1 MKRIMK
7 RKYLFAFAAAILLMG
22 CNRNDKLSDAY
33 GNFEV
38 DDVIVSSEVAGKL
51 LQFDLSEGDQL
62 KAGAQIGLVDTTQLY
77 LKKAQ
82 LEAQKAS
89 IQSKMASIQT
99 QIAVV
104 KQQRAN
110 LEVDKNRVTKMLADS
125 AATQKQMDDITG
137 GIDVFEKQIANIRTQ
152 EISLKKEIDV
162 VDAQVAQIE
171 DQLGKC
177 RITTPIAGTVLEKYK
192 EMGELVN
199 PGQSLFK
206 IADLSYLNLKIYISG
221 AQLAHVKIGQQVSVL
236 IDNSKTTD
244 TKLTGT
250 ITWISSEAEFTPK
263 IIQTKEER
271 VKLVYAVK
279 VKVPN
284 DGSLKIGMPGEVRF
298 NQAN

>member
-1 MKRIMK
+1 MKSIMK
-7 RKYLFAFAAAILLMG
+7 RKYLFAFAAGLMLMG
-22 CNRNDKLSDAY
+22 CNRNNKMSDAY

-38 DDVIVSSEVAGKL
+38 DDVIVSSEVSGKL
-51 LQFDLSEGDQL
+51 LQFNLSEGDQL
-62 KAGAQIGLVDTTQLY
+62 NTGVQVGLVDTTQLY
-77 LKKAQ
+77 LKKEQ
-82 LEAQKAS
+82 LEAQKTS

-99 QIAVV
+99 QIAVI

-110 LEVDKNRVTKMLADS
+110 VEVDKNRVARMLADS
-125 AATQKQMDDITG
+125 AATQKQMDDING
-137 GIDVFEKQIANIRTQ
+137 QIDVFDKQITNVRTQ
-152 EISLKKEIDV
+152 KVSLSKEIDV
-162 VDAQVAQIE
+162 VNAQIAQVE

-177 RITTPIAGTVLEKYK
+177 HITAPISGTVLEKYK
-192 EMGELVN
+192 EMGELVT

-221 AQLAHVKIGQQVSVL
+221 AQLTHIKLGQKVTVL
-236 IDNSKTTD
+236 IDNSKTSD
-244 TKLTGT
+244 TKLTGI

-284 DGSLKIGMPGEVRF
+284 DGSLKVGMPGEVRF
-298 NQAN
+298 NQTN

>member
-1 MKRIMK
+1 MKRITK
-7 RKYLFAFAAAILLMG
+7 LKYLFAFAAGVLLMS

-38 DDVIVSSEVAGKL
+38 DDVIVSSQVTGNL
-51 LQFDLSEGDQL
+51 LQFNLSEGDQL
-62 KAGAQIGLVDTTQLY
+62 KVGEQVGLVDTTQLY
-77 LKKAQ
+77 LKKEQ

-89 IQSKMASIQT
+89 IRSKMASVQT

-104 KQQRAN
+104 KQQKAN
-110 LEVDKNRVTKMLADS
+110 AEVDKHRITKMLADS

-137 GIDVFEKQIANIRTQ
+137 QIDVFNRQIANIRTQ

-162 VDAQVAQIE
+162 VNAQVAQIE

-177 RITTPIAGTVLEKYK
+177 HIIAPISGTVLEKYK
-192 EMGELVN
+192 EMGELVT

-221 AQLAHVKIGQQVSVL
+221 AQLAHVKLGERVTVL
-236 IDNSKTTD
+236 IDDSKTTD

-250 ITWISSEAEFTPK
+250 ITWISSQAEFTPK

-298 NQAN
+298 NHKN

>member
-1 MKRIMK
+1 MKRITK
-7 RKYLFAFAAAILLMG
+7 LKYLFAFAAGVLLMS

-38 DDVIVSSEVAGKL
+38 DDVIVSSQVTGNL
-51 LQFDLSEGDQL
+51 LQFNLSEGDQL
-62 KAGAQIGLVDTTQLY
+62 KASEQVGLVDTTQLY
-77 LKKAQ
+77 LKKEQ

-89 IQSKMASIQT
+89 IRSKMTSVQT

-104 KQQRAN
+104 KQQKAN
-110 LEVDKNRVTKMLADS
+110 AEVDKHRITKMLADS

-137 GIDVFEKQIANIRTQ
+137 QIDVFNRQIANIRTQ
-152 EISLKKEIDV
+152 EVSLKKEIDV
-162 VDAQVAQIE
+162 VNAQVAQIE

-177 RITTPIAGTVLEKYK
+177 DITAPISGTVLEKYK
-192 EMGELVN
+192 EMGELVT

-221 AQLAHVKIGQQVSVL
+221 AQLAHVKLGEKVTVL

-250 ITWISSEAEFTPK
+250 ITWISSQAEFTPK

-298 NQAN
+298 NHKN

>member
-7 RKYLFAFAAAILLMG
+7 RKYLFAFAAGILLMG

-62 KAGAQIGLVDTTQLY
+62 KAGTQVGLVDTTQLY
-77 LKKAQ
+77 LKEAQ

-137 GIDVFEKQIANIRTQ
+137 GIDVFDKQIANIRTQ

-192 EMGELVN
+192 EMGELVT

-221 AQLAHVKIGQQVSVL
+221 AQLAHVKIGQKVTVL

-298 NQAN
+298 NQEN

>member
-7 RKYLFAFAAAILLMG
+7 RKYLFAFAAGVLLMG
-22 CNRNDKLSDAY
+22 CNRTDKLSDAY

-38 DDVIVSSEVAGKL
+38 DDVIVSSEVAGNL

-62 KAGAQIGLVDTTQLY
+62 KVGEQVGLVDTTQLY
-77 LKKAQ
+77 LKKEQ

-89 IQSKMASIQT
+89 IRSKMASIQT

-137 GIDVFEKQIANIRTQ
+137 GIDVFNKQIANIRTQ
-152 EISLKKEIDV
+152 EVSLKKEIDV
-162 VDAQVAQIE
+162 VNAQVAQIE

-177 RITTPIAGTVLEKYK
+177 HITAPITGTVLEKYK
-192 EMGELVN
+192 EMGELVT

-206 IADLSYLNLKIYISG
+206 IADLSYLNLRIYISG
-221 AQLAHVKIGQQVSVL
+221 AQLAHVKLGQKVTVL
-236 IDNSKTTD
+236 IDNTKTTD

-298 NQAN
+298 NQTN

>member
-7 RKYLFAFAAAILLMG
+7 RKYLLVFTAGVLLIS

-38 DDVIVSSEVAGKL
+38 DDVIVSSQVSGNL
-51 LQFDLSEGDQL
+51 LQFNLSEGDQL
-62 KAGAQIGLVDTTQLY
+62 NAGEQVGLVDTTQLY
-77 LKKAQ
+77 LKKEQ
-82 LEAQKAS
+82 LVAQKAS
-89 IQSKMASIQT
+89 IRSKMASVQT

-104 KQQRAN
+104 KQQKAN
-110 LEVDKNRVTKMLADS
+110 AEVDKHRITKMLADS

-137 GIDVFEKQIANIRTQ
+137 QIDVFNKQIANIRTQ
-152 EISLKKEIDV
+152 EVSLKKEIDV
-162 VDAQVAQIE
+162 VNAQVAQID

-177 RITTPIAGTVLEKYK
+177 HIIAPISGIVLEKYK
-192 EMGELVN
+192 EMGELVT

-206 IADLSYLNLKIYISG
+206 IANLSYLNLKIYVSG
-221 AQLAHVKIGQQVSVL
+221 AQLAHVKIGEKVTVL
-236 IDNSKTTD
+236 IDNSKKTD
-244 TKLTGT
+244 TQLTGT
-250 ITWISSEAEFTPK
+250 ITWISSQAEFTPK

-298 NQAN
+298 HPQN

>member
-1 MKRIMK
+1 MK
-7 RKYLFAFAAAILLMG
+7 RKYLFAFAAGLMLMG
-22 CNRNDKLSDAY
+22 CNRNNKMSDAY

-38 DDVIVSSEVAGKL
+38 DDVIVSSEVSGKL
-51 LQFDLSEGDQL
+51 LQFNLSEGDQL
-62 KAGAQIGLVDTTQLY
+62 NTGVQVGLVDTTQLY
-77 LKKAQ
+77 LKKEQ
-82 LEAQKAS
+82 LEAQKTS

-99 QIAVV
+99 QIAVI

-110 LEVDKNRVTKMLADS
+110 VEVDKNRVARMLADS
-125 AATQKQMDDITG
+125 AATQKQMDDING
-137 GIDVFEKQIANIRTQ
+137 QIDVFDKQITNVRTQ
-152 EISLKKEIDV
+152 KVSLSKEIDV
-162 VDAQVAQIE
+162 VNAQIAQVE

-177 RITTPIAGTVLEKYK
+177 HITAPISGTVLEKYK
-192 EMGELVN
+192 EMGELVT

-221 AQLAHVKIGQQVSVL
+221 AQLTHIKLGQKVTVL
-236 IDNSKTTD
+236 IDNSKTSD
-244 TKLTGT
+244 TKLTGI

-284 DGSLKIGMPGEVRF
+284 DGSLKVGMPGEVRF
-298 NQAN
+298 NQTN

>member
-7 RKYLFAFAAAILLMG
+7 RKYLFAFAAGLLLMG
-22 CNRNDKLSDAY
+22 CNRTGELSDAY

-38 DDVIVSSEVAGKL
+38 DDVIVSSEVSGKL
-51 LQFDLSEGDQL
+51 LQFNLSEGDQL
-62 KAGAQIGLVDTTQLY
+62 NAGVQVGLVDTTQLY
-77 LKKAQ
+77 LKKEQ
-82 LEAQKAS
+82 LEAQKSS

-99 QIAVV
+99 QIAVI

-110 LEVDKNRVTKMLADS
+110 VEVDKNRVTKMLADS
-125 AATQKQMDDITG
+125 AATQKQMDDING
-137 GIDVFEKQIANIRTQ
+137 QIDVFDKQITNVRTQ
-152 EISLKKEIDV
+152 EVSLGKEIDV
-162 VDAQVAQIE
+162 VNTQVAQIE

-177 RITTPIAGTVLEKYK
+177 HITAPISGTVLEKYK
-192 EMGELVN
+192 EMGELVT

-221 AQLAHVKIGQQVSVL
+221 AQLAHVKIGQKVTVL

-298 NQAN
+298 NQEN